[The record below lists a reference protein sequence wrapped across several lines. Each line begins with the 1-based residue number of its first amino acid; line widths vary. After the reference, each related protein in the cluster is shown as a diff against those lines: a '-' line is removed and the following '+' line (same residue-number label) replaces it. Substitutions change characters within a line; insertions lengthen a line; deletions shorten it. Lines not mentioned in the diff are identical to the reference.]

1 MALFLFPMETV
12 CFNPLG
18 FSFVR
23 SSPDSVSQMDSML
36 SMTKELAA
44 SHFFALQV
52 LEGRI
57 LRKDGDCVDTLAP
70 GLVMDMF
77 SNSVFTFYYLCKQSH
92 DECRL

>member
-1 MALFLFPMETV
+1 
-12 CFNPLG
+12 
-18 FSFVR
+18 
-23 SSPDSVSQMDSML
+23 MDSML